1 MTQDILT
8 VFLLLGACILA
19 FIVNRPR
26 MDAVALLALLA
37 LVLTG
42 ILTVDEALAGFS
54 EPSVVLIA
62 AFFVIGEAL
71 VRTGVAYRVGDWLVR
86 RAGNSEPRLLVLL
99 MLAVAGLGSVMSS
112 TGVVAIFIPVTL
124 GIASRIGVPP
134 GRGGAAPA
142 HRHVRVCLAGQG
154 ARPIDLRPG
163 CVRYQA
169 VLLCGGPPRICVCFR
184 IARAAAPLARQT
196 RTQLAAGL

>member
-19 FIVNRPR
+19 FTVNRPR

-62 AFFVIGEAL
+62 AFFVIGERWFVPAWPT
-71 VRTGVAYRVGDWLVR
+71 VWVTGWCGVLKLAY
-86 RAGNSEPRLLVLL
+86 
-99 MLAVAGLGSVMSS
+99 
-112 TGVVAIFIPVTL
+112 
-124 GIASRIGVPP
+124 
-134 GRGGAAPA
+134 
-142 HRHVRVCLAGQG
+142 
-154 ARPIDLRPG
+154 
-163 CVRYQA
+163 
-169 VLLCGGPPRICVCFR
+169 
-184 IARAAAPLARQT
+184 
-196 RTQLAAGL
+196 

>member
-99 MLAVAGLGSVMSS
+99 MLAVA
-112 TGVVAIFIPVTL
+112 
-124 GIASRIGVPP
+124 
-134 GRGGAAPA
+134 
-142 HRHVRVCLAGQG
+142 
-154 ARPIDLRPG
+154 
-163 CVRYQA
+163 
-169 VLLCGGPPRICVCFR
+169 
-184 IARAAAPLARQT
+184 
-196 RTQLAAGL
+196 

>member
-124 GIASRIGVPP
+124 GIASRIGVY
-134 GRGGAAPA
+134 
-142 HRHVRVCLAGQG
+142 HR
-154 ARPIDLRPG
+154 
-163 CVRYQA
+163 
-169 VLLCGGPPRICVCFR
+169 
-184 IARAAAPLARQT
+184 
-196 RTQLAAGL
+196 